1 MLERAK
7 ESLINIDDLQKVTC
21 IPVKPLSKHV
31 WYLEENGLISKIE
44 PGERGII
51 ISYFSWDFWHS
62 IKEFC
67 EISLITLDEIIDN
80 IDFSLLD

>member
-1 MLERAK
+1 M
-7 ESLINIDDLQKVTC
+7 
-21 IPVKPLSKHV
+21 
-31 WYLEENGLISKIE
+31 ISKIE
-44 PGERGII
+44 SGERGII

-62 IKEFC
+62 IKGFC